1 MQDVTRQPVGQSSWQ
16 HEPVITD
23 IRTEI
28 SIDGTE
34 CFTASGSCV
43 KIWEVDSGALLRT
56 INLNG
61 TVKTIFSAVDE
72 WGISHGALKS
82 GKEKGSEIEKL
93 LHIPSK
99 EDVLL
104 RCVLLLKIIST
115 KFYKRTKF

>member
-1 MQDVTRQPVGQSSWQ
+1 MQDTNRHSAGQSNWQ
-16 HEPVITD
+16 HDPVITD
-23 IRTEI
+23 ILTEM

-34 CFTASGSCV
+34 CFTASGTCI
-43 KIWEVDSGALLRT
+43 KIWEVESNALLRT

-61 TVKTIFSAVDE
+61 SVKSIYSTIDE
-72 WGISHGALKS
+72 WGILHGALKS

-104 RCVLLLKIIST
+104 R
-115 KFYKRTKF
+115 